1 MPQSAAESFVYSVIK
16 HHSRV
21 VGALLLREVVTRYGR
36 QGIGFLWVVGEPLMF
51 CLGVLLL
58 WTLVKPEYEH
68 GVRVAPFIM
77 TGYMCLLLLR
87 HTVSYSVSAVQAN
100 TGLLHHR
107 KISIIHIYLSR
118 SVLEFAGSTVAF
130 VIVYLILL
138 IIGAVSMPHDVTLL
152 YGGWLLLW
160 WFATGL
166 ALVFSGLAMEFEV
179 MERIVPVLMYLMIPM
194 SGAFIMASWLPDH
207 WRAMFLLIPLPHT
220 VEMVRAGVFGEFT
233 PTYYDPVYVACW
245 AAALNCLGLL
255 ILARAKKRL
264 EVE

>member
-1 MPQSAAESFVYSVIK
+1 MYSVIK

-21 VGALLLREVVTRYGR
+21 VGALLLREIVTRYGR

-130 VIVYLILL
+130 IIVYLILL
-138 IIGAVSMPHDVTLL
+138 IIGAVSPPHDVTLL

-207 WRAMFLLIPLPHT
+207 WRALFLLIPLPHT

-233 PTYYDPVYVACW
+233 PTYYDPAYVACW
-245 AAALNCLGLL
+245 AAGLNCLGLL